1 MLTLDLVPGVGLGQF
16 VLGMAVGEVLSL
28 AAENAEA
35 FSRVDAK
42 VSEDADADILLSLPA
57 HGVNLRFDACS
68 QALRLVEV
76 HDPSRLQLRYKS
88 EVVGGASPVTLQRV
102 SALFGPTYPGEACG
116 DGLLALHYRGLVFLF
131 SQNAAGAQDV
141 SAARIILCAP
151 AAHAGSLVRLDAVLA
166 AAPPVASPPAPLVAV
181 AGFGLRLPGGAA
193 LPFGASL
200 QDLVAELGPPTSS
213 MVKGSDAMLI
223 HASAQTTGPSS
234 EPYFLTWQ
242 HRGLDVLIDGEVS
255 AHALACTAARR
266 LTRASQTHRC
276 VKFVFHTNAPC
287 HASFG
292 AYTKA
297 VFVLE
302 TASGAR
308 LDADAHWQDVQAALG
323 PNERPAVNTGPSSA
337 AGHGG
342 AAHPAAFGPTFVYA
356 YSHVVF
362 EVMRNGRLASVTLFM
377 PRQTSAAL
385 PL

>member
-102 SALFGPTYPGEACG
+102 SALFGPTYPGEACS

-141 SAARIILCAP
+141 SAARLILCAP

-193 LPFGASL
+193 
-200 QDLVAELGPPTSS
+200 QV
-213 MVKGSDAMLI
+213 
-223 HASAQTTGPSS
+223 
-234 EPYFLTWQ
+234 
-242 HRGLDVLIDGEVS
+242 RGVPG
-255 AHALACTAARR
+255 
-266 LTRASQTHRC
+266 
-276 VKFVFHTNAPC
+276 
-287 HASFG
+287 
-292 AYTKA
+292 
-297 VFVLE
+297 
-302 TASGAR
+302 
-308 LDADAHWQDVQAALG
+308 
-323 PNERPAVNTGPSSA
+323 
-337 AGHGG
+337 
-342 AAHPAAFGPTFVYA
+342 
-356 YSHVVF
+356 
-362 EVMRNGRLASVTLFM
+362 
-377 PRQTSAAL
+377 
-385 PL
+385 